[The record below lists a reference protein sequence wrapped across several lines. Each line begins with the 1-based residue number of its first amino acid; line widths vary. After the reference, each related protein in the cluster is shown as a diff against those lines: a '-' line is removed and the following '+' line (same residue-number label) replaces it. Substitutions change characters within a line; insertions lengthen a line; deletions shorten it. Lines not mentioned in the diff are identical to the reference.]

1 MPSIRK
7 LNARLTQLQELF
19 SRNDDWLIVINADP
33 DAMASAL
40 ALKRIMSH
48 RTRKVTIAR
57 INEISRP
64 DNLAMIRYLRIPMQ
78 PLTRC
83 LKTETTRFAM
93 VDSQP
98 HHNPAFAGIPFSIII
113 DHHPLSPEHPVEA
126 AYTDIR
132 PNYGAVSTLMTEYLR
147 ALRVRP
153 GIRLATA
160 LQYGIRTDTA
170 TFTRTGTE
178 TDLRAYQYLA
188 AHGDTALLTRILR
201 SEYLPE
207 WLKYFA
213 RAFSSMHQCG
223 NWAYCYLGDVENP
236 DILVVVADFF
246 THVHGLRWVGVC
258 GVYKETVV
266 VIFRGDGHLDLGD
279 FAASRFGS
287 LGNAGG
293 HRALARAEF
302 PLAATEGR
310 SVDVF
315 VFRKLTDRPQK
326 KKELAV
332 KESVEGDENR
342 GRGEEKL

>member
-1 MPSIRK
+1 MPTSRK
-7 LNARLTQLQELF
+7 LSARLTQLQELF

-33 DAMASAL
+33 DAMASAM

-48 RTRKVTIAR
+48 RVRKVTIAR

-64 DNLAMIRYLRIPMQ
+64 DNLAMIRYLRISML
-78 PLTRC
+78 PLSDC
-83 LKTETTRFAM
+83 LKNQATRFAM

-98 HHNPAFAGIPFSIII
+98 HHNPAFTGIPFSIVI
-113 DHHPLSPEHPVEA
+113 DHHPLSSEHPVEA
-126 AYTDIR
+126 VYTDIR
-132 PNYGAVSTLMTEYLR
+132 PKYGAVSTLMTEYLR
-147 ALRVRP
+147 SFGIRP

-170 TFTRTGTE
+170 TFTRAGTE
-178 TDLRAYQYLA
+178 NDLRAYQYLA
-188 AHGDTALLTRILR
+188 AHGDTGLLTRIIR
-201 SEYLPE
+201 SEYLPQ

-223 NWAYCYLGDVENP
+223 NWAYCYLGDVESP
-236 DILVVVADFF
+236 DILVLIADFF
-246 THVHGLRWVGVC
+246 TRVHGLRWVGVC
-258 GVYKETVV
+258 GVYRETVV
-266 VIFRGDGHLDLGD
+266 VIFRGDGHLDLGA
-279 FAASRFGS
+279 FAASRLGS

-302 PLAATEGR
+302 PLSATEGR

-326 KKELAV
+326 KKEGAEE
-332 KESVEGDENR
+332 ESR
-342 GRGEEKL
+342 GRREGTL

>member
-1 MPSIRK
+1 MPSNHK
-7 LNARLTQLQELF
+7 LSARLTQLLELF

-33 DAMASAL
+33 DAMASAM

-48 RTRKVTIAR
+48 RTGKVTIAR

-64 DNLAMIRYLRIPMQ
+64 DNLAMIRYLRIPMV
-78 PLTRC
+78 PLTDR
-83 LKTETTRFAM
+83 LKASYTRFAM

-98 HHNPAFAGIPFSIII
+98 HHNPAFEGIPFSIVI
-113 DHHPLSPEHPVEA
+113 DHHPVVAEHPVEA
-126 AYTDIR
+126 AYVDIR
-132 PNYGAVSTLMTEYLR
+132 PQYGAVSTLLAEYLR
-147 ALRVRP
+147 AYHIRP
-153 GIRLATA
+153 GIGLATA

-207 WLKYFA
+207 WLKYFG
-213 RAFSSMHQCG
+213 RAFSSMHQYRSG
-223 NWAYCYLGDVENP
+223 AYCYLGTVENP

-246 THVHGLRWVGVC
+246 TRVHGLKWVAIC
-258 GVYKETVV
+258 GVYNDTVV
-266 VIFRGDGHLDLGD
+266 VIFRGDGHLDLGA
-279 FAASRFGS
+279 FAASRLGGF
-287 LGNAGG
+287 GNAGG

-302 PLAATEGR
+302 PLSATEGR

-315 VFRKLTDRPQK
+315 VYRKLTETPQK
-326 KKELAV
+326 KKEAL
-332 KESVEGDENR
+332 DEP
-342 GRGEEKL
+342 EAAEA